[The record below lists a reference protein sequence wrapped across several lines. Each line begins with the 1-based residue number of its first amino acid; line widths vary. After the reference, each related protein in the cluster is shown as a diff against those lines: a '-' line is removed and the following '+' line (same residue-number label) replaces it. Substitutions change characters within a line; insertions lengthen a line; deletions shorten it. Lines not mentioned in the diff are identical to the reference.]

1 MKRDDTPQSADSPE
15 PTPFS
20 GSPDPTQV
28 AVEALRAI
36 LIDRVEDVPHIDA
49 ALRLAKFHSALSA
62 LLGSRPEDVVIR
74 GATLYSLQHAGPS
87 LDADA
92 RNAAL
97 WWLPDTPRDT
107 ALKNL
112 RNGGWIEYAEE
123 GWVFTQLGHDLY
135 QLVELLFQLNRRQD
149 MTFGGVVLRALKE
162 LSGDPYYAI
171 RGLVTQVQTM
181 ERGLEKARASHSS
194 VLMEGEIE
202 RCNQARRIVQEVL
215 REVQP
220 LIHDPKA
227 STVIQELHGANARM
241 LSALTRLSEALAE
254 VTRQHVVLPH
264 GYTPHQ
270 ITMSLMSMPIEALA
284 LHGVAALRPLHEK
297 RHVVR
302 EDLLCVAAANFLDR
316 TRPPKPQ
323 RPMRVEP
330 APHNPDFRPPADP
343 RLESFL
349 RDIRDLAGDEVP
361 VRQILSGD
369 ADEILMRFANLP
381 FLNIDGPDQETSRF
395 SELGWRYEHRPGH
408 DTHENGSLRISP
420 RSVLRRKQHGQ

>member
-1 MKRDDTPQSADSPE
+1 VE
-15 PTPFS
+15 
-20 GSPDPTQV
+20 V
-28 AVEALRAI
+28 AREALRGI

-49 ALRLAKFHSALSA
+49 AMRLANVHAALSA
-62 LLGSRPEDVVIR
+62 LVGVRTEDIVIR
-74 GATLYSLQHAGPS
+74 GAVLYSLQHAGPS
-87 LDADA
+87 LDAEA

-97 WWLPDTPRDT
+97 WWLPETPRDT
-107 ALKNL
+107 ALKDL
-112 RNGGWIEYAEE
+112 RNGGWIEYTEE
-123 GWVFTQLGHDLY
+123 RWIFTQLGHDLY

-149 MTFGGVVLRALKE
+149 MTFGSVVLRALKE
-162 LSGDPYYAI
+162 LSGDPYNAI

-241 LSALTRLSEALAE
+241 LSAPTRLSEALAE

-284 LHGVAALRPLHEK
+284 LHGMAALRPIHQK
-297 RHVVR
+297 RNVVR

-316 TRPPKPQ
+316 TRPPKPPTPASWVQ
-323 RPMRVEP
+323 APTMRVTP
-330 APHNPDFRPPADP
+330 SSTPW
-343 RLESFL
+343 
-349 RDIRDLAGDEVP
+349 
-361 VRQILSGD
+361 SG
-369 ADEILMRFANLP
+369 
-381 FLNIDGPDQETSRF
+381 
-395 SELGWRYEHRPGH
+395 
-408 DTHENGSLRISP
+408 
-420 RSVLRRKQHGQ
+420 